1 MNKLDNCKR
10 FRSEPDWTPNNYDIT
25 FDPSTIP
32 SNIQTETANNLQ
44 RRLEKLMPSSKRIH
58 INIFTEDFTENNDIK
73 LVGGLKISGKEVKF
87 K

>member
-1 MNKLDNCKR
+1 MKNCKR

-32 SNIQTETANNLQ
+32 SNIQTETADNLQ
-44 RRLEKLMPSSKRIH
+44 RRLEKLLPLSKRIH
-58 INIFTEDFTENNDIK
+58 INLFTGDFTENNDIK
-73 LVGGLKISGKEVKF
+73 IVGSLKISGKEVKF